1 MKKLKQQEIF
11 YILLFSI
18 LITCLFKDGVNALTM
33 LFIPEKNVI
42 VTAKENDCITIL
54 QEDSPN
60 GLFSKCREAA
70 SDSSWTY
77 FEGVKGESWTSLSS
91 NMEGAFFSFSAKSV
105 PNTYISFLVNGNG
118 GKASIEVS
126 GGVCQEIDT
135 YSEEPRGQIK
145 RVYPFEN
152 SYIKLG
158 LQFFI
163 YSILFCAVAAGM
175 LALNHLLKTK
185 GLCVSGFFIRTV
197 RIYDIFWIW
206 ILLYSIAIFHYKIIG
221 IPNYLQIG
229 DENFYWNTLLLQ
241 NGKLE
246 ITYLASLFSPR
257 GYWCYLF
264 QTIARYTG
272 TFLHMDPVLIW
283 LLFPSSFIS
292 WFAVII
298 LPVFLKVIGKREA
311 RIIEMASFLLIF
323 LISWFWLLTSVTS
336 DLFGVVTLFASIL
349 YMLRYCQERRV
360 RFAVFAGINGAV
372 SCSFRVAYV
381 YGIFAFLILS
391 IYLISKIKGAWKG
404 FLAGIGVFIFMCT
417 LQFVINAERGHLGFL
432 PYDHGQAWYGRP
444 VITWSADYALT
455 TGNIAYPI
463 LATDDQMNTMKQALY
478 HTDSPLNMTQLLD
491 VFADSPIES
500 IMLIF
505 KKLIIGFDI
514 KTNVAYPD
522 TVNWRGSLGMAFSFF
537 NYWVLLS
544 GFYMMFSKE
553 NITFMEKGVAIILF
567 LSIVLPETFMKIE
580 WRYVI
585 TGYIILYYMFSYHF
599 IGEIIL
605 NKEKYKKLA
614 EGNTYFPFI
623 VFSVLILFSFSFS
636 FCA

>member
-1 MKKLKQQEIF
+1 MEMAEKLPLKF
-11 YILLFSI
+11 
-18 LITCLFKDGVNALTM
+18 
-33 LFIPEKNVI
+33 P
-42 VTAKENDCITIL
+42 
-54 QEDSPN
+54 
-60 GLFSKCREAA
+60 
-70 SDSSWTY
+70 
-77 FEGVKGESWTSLSS
+77 
-91 NMEGAFFSFSAKSV
+91 
-105 PNTYISFLVNGNG
+105 
-118 GKASIEVS
+118 

-298 LPVFLKVIGKREA
+298 LPGFLNYR
-311 RIIEMASFLLIF
+311 
-323 LISWFWLLTSVTS
+323 
-336 DLFGVVTLFASIL
+336 
-349 YMLRYCQERRV
+349 
-360 RFAVFAGINGAV
+360 N
-372 SCSFRVAYV
+372 
-381 YGIFAFLILS
+381 GIFSSYFSYQLVLASYKCDIRFIWCGYS
-391 IYLISKIKGAWKG
+391 FCKHFIYA
-404 FLAGIGVFIFMCT
+404 A
-417 LQFVINAERGHLGFL
+417 
-432 PYDHGQAWYGRP
+432 
-444 VITWSADYALT
+444 
-455 TGNIAYPI
+455 
-463 LATDDQMNTMKQALY
+463 
-478 HTDSPLNMTQLLD
+478 
-491 VFADSPIES
+491 
-500 IMLIF
+500 
-505 KKLIIGFDI
+505 
-514 KTNVAYPD
+514 
-522 TVNWRGSLGMAFSFF
+522 
-537 NYWVLLS
+537 LLS
-544 GFYMMFSKE
+544 GK
-553 NITFMEKGVAIILF
+553 K
-567 LSIVLPETFMKIE
+567 
-580 WRYVI
+580 
-585 TGYIILYYMFSYHF
+585 
-599 IGEIIL
+599 GEICR
-605 NKEKYKKLA
+605 
-614 EGNTYFPFI
+614 
-623 VFSVLILFSFSFS
+623 
-636 FCA
+636 FCRDKWSGFM